1 MSQSASA
8 LFTPAMGQRWIS
20 DSETELGLGVIIETD
35 ARSLTVLFPKSDE
48 TRVYARNNAPLS
60 RIRFSVGDTV
70 QDVAGQSWKVNEVEE
85 QRGVLRYHVSND
97 AGDTSI
103 INETRLSAEIHLA
116 RPQERLLASQLD
128 SIDLFDLR
136 VQALLQQEK
145 LAQSPVRGLVGPRL
159 GRVPHQFYIAHDV
172 GQRQQPR
179 VLLGDE
185 VGLGKTI
192 EAGLIIHHQLQ
203 TGRAQRVL
211 ILVPENLQYQWL
223 VEMRRRFNLNAAL
236 FDLERCAA
244 LKESNEDENP
254 FETEQ
259 IVLMALELLVDHPDL
274 ADSVRN
280 TGWDLLVVDEA
291 HHLEWSPEDP
301 SEAYELVASL
311 AEKIP
316 GVLLLTATPEHLG
329 VASHFAR
336 LHLLDPARYHDL
348 EQFIA
353 EEEAFATVAAAA
365 DALMGNATIPDD
377 ALQVLEDKL
386 PADLMAHL
394 DTDEGRQSALTAL
407 LDRHGVGRVLFRN
420 TREAIGGFPERQCLP
435 APLPAP
441 KDAVTTELRVALY
454 PEMHGDEDW
463 CEDDARVAWLMEL
476 LKSLKRDK
484 VLLICRSS
492 PVALALEEYLR
503 LKQGVRTSVFHEAMS
518 LLERDRAAAYFADE
532 DYGAQILIC
541 SEIGSEG
548 RNFQFAHHLVLFD
561 LPADPELLEQRIGR
575 LDRIGQTETIKLHVP
590 YFAGTA
596 QERLFRW
603 YHEGLNAFESISPTA
618 RTILE
623 AQRSRLPDGF
633 RNGGAPFEELVT
645 EAKALRAELA
655 AELEAG
661 RDRLIE
667 LNSCRP
673 EVAAELIAAIDAQDA
688 DPALANFL
696 ERAWSAFGVD
706 QEEQQEAHLH
716 ILRPGDHQL
725 LDGFPGLDPDGMTVS
740 LDRDYTLSRE
750 DVHFLS
756 WEHPMPQ
763 GLLDLFRTQEYGN
776 ANVALIR
783 NKGIKPGTALL
794 EMFFRLETIAPRG
807 LNAEAALPSQTL
819 RVLLDHDAR
828 DLTARVSHDVLTKQ
842 LQSLERGVARQVVK
856 QQQAMLETLI
866 AKSVAIAEAQIADVK
881 AAALTRWQQENHAE
895 IARLKALAAVNPAV
909 RPAEIQALE
918 KRLHDG
924 EKALGDLRAVAHAV
938 RLIVAG

>member
-1 MSQSASA
+1 MSQSASV
-8 LFTPAMGQRWIS
+8 FTPTMGQRWIS

-60 RIRFSVGDTV
+60 RIRFSEGDTV
-70 QDVAGQSWKVNEVEE
+70 TDVGGQQWVIQQVEE
-85 QRGVLRYHVSND
+85 QRGLLRYHVVNS
-97 AGDTSI
+97 AGDSSVL
-103 INETRLSAEIHLA
+103 NETRLSADIHLA

-128 SIDLFDLR
+128 SIELFNLR

-145 LAQSPVRGLVGPRL
+145 LAQSPVQGLVGPRL

-172 GQRQQPR
+172 GLRQQPR

-203 TGRAQRVL
+203 TGRAGRIL

-244 LKESNEDENP
+244 LKESDENQNP

-274 ADSVRN
+274 ADSVRE
-280 TGWDLLVVDEA
+280 TAWDMMVVDEA
-291 HHLEWSPEDP
+291 HHLEWAPDDP
-301 SEAYELVASL
+301 SESYELVASL

-336 LHLLDPARYHDL
+336 LRLLDPARYHDL

-353 EEEAFATVAAAA
+353 EEEAFASVAAAA
-365 DALMGNATIPDD
+365 DALMGADALDATT
-377 ALQVLEDKL
+377 LQVLNEKL
-386 PADLMAHL
+386 PTDLLAHL
-394 DTDEGRQSALTAL
+394 DAEEGRQAALTAL

-420 TREAIGGFPERQCLP
+420 TREAIGGFPERRCLP

-441 KDAVTTELRVALY
+441 ENAATTELRMALY
-454 PEMHGDEDW
+454 PEMHGDDEW
-463 CEDDARVAWLMEL
+463 CEGDVRVEWLINL

-492 PVALALEEYLR
+492 PVALALEEHLR
-503 LKQGVRTSVFHEAMS
+503 LKEGIRTSVFHEAMS

-575 LDRIGQTETIKLHVP
+575 LDRIGQRETIKLHVP
-590 YFAGTA
+590 HFAGTA

-623 AQRSRLPDGF
+623 AQRSRIPDAL
-633 RNGGAPFEELVT
+633 RNGGEAFETLLADARTLRTELV
-645 EAKALRAELA
+645 
-655 AELEAG
+655 AELEQG

-673 EVAAELIAAIDAQDA
+673 DVAADLIDTINAQDA
-688 DPALANFL
+688 DPALANFM

-706 QEEQQEAHLH
+706 QEEQQETHLH

-725 LDGFPGLDPDGMTVS
+725 LDGFPGLDPEGMTVS
-740 LDRDYTLSRE
+740 MDRDYALTRE
-750 DVHFLS
+750 DVQFLT
-756 WEHPMPQ
+756 WEHPMAQ
-763 GLLDLFRTQEYGN
+763 GLLDLFRSQEYGN

-783 NKGIKPGTALL
+783 NKGIKPGTMLL
-794 EMFFRLETIAPRG
+794 ELFFRLETVAPKG
-807 LNAEAALPSQTL
+807 LGVDAALPSQTL
-819 RVLLDHDAR
+819 RVLLDQDGR
-828 DLTARVSHDVLTKQ
+828 DLSARVAHDVLVKQ

-856 QQQAMLETLI
+856 TQQPLLETLLSK
-866 AKSVAIAEAQIADVK
+866 AVTLAEAQVPTIQS
-881 AAALTRWQQENHAE
+881 AALQHWQQQNQAE

-909 RPAEIQALE
+909 RPAEIRALE
-918 KRLHDG
+918 QRLASG

>member
-1 MSQSASA
+1 MSQSVSV
-8 LFTPAMGQRWIS
+8 FTPAMGQRWIS
-20 DSETELGLGVIIETD
+20 DSETELGLGVIVETD

-60 RIRFSVGDTV
+60 RIRFAEGDTV
-70 QDVAGQSWKVNEVEE
+70 TDVGGQQWTVQEVEE
-85 QRGVLRYHVSND
+85 QRGVLRYQVQNN
-97 AGDTSI
+97 AGETSTL
-103 INETRLSAEIHLA
+103 NETRLSAEIHLA

-128 SIDLFDLR
+128 SIELFNLR

-145 LAQSPVRGLVGPRL
+145 LAQSPVQGLVGPRL

-172 GQRQQPR
+172 GLRQQPR

-203 TGRAQRVL
+203 TGRARRIL

-223 VEMRRRFNLNAAL
+223 VEMRRRFNMNAAL

-244 LKESNEDENP
+244 LKESDESENP

-274 ADSVRN
+274 ADFVGSAS
-280 TGWDLLVVDEA
+280 WDLLVVDEA
-291 HHLEWSPEDP
+291 HHLEWAQDDP
-301 SEAYELVASL
+301 SESYELVELL

-316 GVLLLTATPEHLG
+316 CVLLLTATPEHLG

-336 LHLLDPARYHDL
+336 LRLLDPARYHDL

-353 EEEAFATVAAAA
+353 EEEAFASVAIAA
-365 DALMGNATIPDD
+365 DALMCGKAIDD
-377 ALQVLEDKL
+377 VTLEVLEEKL
-386 PADLMAHL
+386 PADLLSNL
-394 DTDEGRQSALTAL
+394 DTEEGRQAALTAL

-420 TREAIGGFPERQCLP
+420 TREAIGGFPERRCLP

-441 KDAVTTELRVALY
+441 ENAATNELRIALY

-463 CEDDARVAWLMEL
+463 CEGDARVEWLITL
-476 LKSLKRDK
+476 LKSLKREK

-492 PVALALEEYLR
+492 PVALALEDHLR
-503 LKQGVRTSVFHEAMS
+503 LKEGIRTSVFHEAMS

-575 LDRIGQTETIKLHVP
+575 LDRIGQRETIKLHVP

-603 YHEGLNAFESISPTA
+603 YHEGLDAFESISPTA

-623 AQRSRLPDGF
+623 AQRSRLPDALRHGGDKF
-633 RNGGAPFEELVT
+633 ESLLSEARELRNELV
-645 EAKALRAELA
+645 
-655 AELEAG
+655 AELEKG

-667 LNSCRP
+667 LNSCRTD
-673 EVAAELIAAIDAQDA
+673 VAASLIKAIDAQDA

-696 ERAWSAFGVD
+696 ERSWSAFGVD

-750 DVHFLS
+750 DVHFLT
-756 WEHPMPQ
+756 WEHPMAQ
-763 GLLDLFRTQEYGN
+763 GLLDLFRSQEYGN

-783 NKGIKPGTALL
+783 NKGIKPGTMLL
-794 EMFFRLETIAPRG
+794 ELFFRMETIAPKG
-807 LNAEAALPSQTL
+807 LGVDASLPSQTL
-819 RVLLDHDAR
+819 RILLDQDGR
-828 DLTARVSHDVLTKQ
+828 DLSARVAHDVLVKQ

-856 QQQAMLETLI
+856 SQQGILEKLLEKAAKEAESQVPAVRATALQHWQQQ
-866 AKSVAIAEAQIADVK
+866 
-881 AAALTRWQQENHAE
+881 NHAE
-895 IARLKALAAVNPAV
+895 ISRLKALAAVNPAI
-909 RPAEIQALE
+909 RPAEIRALE
-918 KRLHDG
+918 QRLLMG
-924 EKALGDLRAVAHAV
+924 EAALEDLRAVAHAV
-938 RLIVAG
+938 RVIVAG